1 MTTTKS
7 LKLVGSPQ
15 SRLTRCSW
23 MCQELDIPY
32 QIVKAKPHTPELKA
46 YNPAGKGPVLVDG
59 DFTVIDSAAICLY
72 LGDKHPEKGMSARP
86 GTAERAA
93 LDSWVM
99 FAQLDLE
106 GPLWLKLKHKF
117 LLPEELRCDLKDNP
131 KREFDAAIATMEAR
145 LGDKEF
151 ALGDRF
157 TAADVLLGHCGQ
169 WARGGK
175 FDVQSGSVN
184 AYFDRVLARPA
195 LARAKEIEK
204 DM

>member
-1 MTTTKS
+1 MAS
-7 LKLVGSPQ
+7 NEAVKLVGSPQ

-23 MCQELDIPY
+23 MCQELGIPY
-32 QIVKAKPHTPELKA
+32 EIVKVKPHTPELKA
-46 YNPAGKGPVLVDG
+46 LNPAGKGPVLVDG
-59 DFTVIDSAAICLY
+59 DVTVIDSAAICLY
-72 LGDKHPEKGMSARP
+72 LGDKHADRGMSAKP
-86 GTAERAA
+86 GTTERAA

-106 GPLWLKLKHKF
+106 GPLWLKLRHKL

-131 KREFDAAIATMEAR
+131 KREFDAAIEAMEAR
-145 LGDKEF
+145 LGDREF
-151 ALGDRF
+151 ALGGRF

-175 FDVQSGSVN
+175 FVVESDSVN
-184 AYFDRVLARPA
+184 AYFDRMLARPA

-204 DM
+204 DI